1 MCLLASLLVWLI
13 KLIDRWING
22 SMNDWIDWLIDWL
35 INRSVIRC
43 LYLGHSLLCISEI
56 CPNLHL
62 PNFRLPGRETSQRLK
77 VENICKSAFTCS
89 LRSDALSAISWIAL
103 KPRMSS
109 GKWQAN
115 VPGWAGIWTY
125 KCISLVHV
133 SCFAALKREPCPFP
147 LSSLQS
153 CQCSLCNML

>member
-89 LRSDALSAISWIAL
+89 LWSDALSAISWIAL